1 MRSLTVGLIVAGACA
16 TAVAVALAGGPA
28 QNDRGSEAIGSIAF
42 MRPGQIGEYDLWVVR
57 PNGSRLH
64 RLTVSPPQ
72 RSDYNPDWSPDG
84 SRVIFERRVLDGT
97 GDALYTVRRDGA
109 GLHRLTNCDGDCWS
123 DNEPD
128 WSPDGR
134 RITFGRAT
142 GPKSGDGPSKV
153 AIYVMN
159 ADGTGMRQVSTPEP
173 AAGEMDDHY
182 PTWSPDG
189 ATIVFQRAFREGSQ
203 DRSELMAVD
212 VATGAE
218 RVVYR
223 FPEWAPGAGAPT
235 FSPDGKRILYSYWCI
250 FGDDCPMS
258 SRAPRNATL
267 ATIRPDGTDL
277 RVLRLGIP
285 ADSGAWAPD
294 GKAIA
299 FRCQPQPQTFR
310 LCTSRLDGGAL
321 KVFAFEPLLSAEPVW
336 GPSP

>member
-1 MRSLTVGLIVAGACA
+1 MMRSLTVVLIVAGACV
-16 TAVAVALAGGPA
+16 TAGAVALARGPA
-28 QNDRGSEAIGSIAF
+28 RSDRGDKATGSIAF
-42 MRPGQIGEYDLWVVR
+42 MRPGQIGESDLWVVR
-57 PNGSRLH
+57 PNGSKLH

-97 GDALYTVRRDGA
+97 GDELYTVRRDGA
-109 GLHRLTNCDGDCWS
+109 WLRRLTKCDGDCWS

-128 WSPDGR
+128 WSADGR

-159 ADGTGMRQVSTPEP
+159 ADGTGIRQVSTPES

-189 ATIVFQRAFREGSQ
+189 T
-203 DRSELMAVD
+203 D
-212 VATGAE
+212 V
-218 RVVYR
+218 
-223 FPEWAPGAGAPT
+223 
-235 FSPDGKRILYSYWCI
+235 
-250 FGDDCPMS
+250 
-258 SRAPRNATL
+258 
-267 ATIRPDGTDL
+267 
-277 RVLRLGIP
+277 RVLHLGIP
-285 ADSGAWAPD
+285 ADSGVWAPD

-321 KVFAFEPLLSAEPVW
+321 KVFAFQPLLSAEPVW
-336 GPSP
+336 GPSPRRHGRRAGAEAETPAPADACISAEGVCPAAAPRSRFSDAKGE